1 MGRLA
6 LRACSWDLCAE
17 EAWPVIT
24 SRKVLLYHPK
34 DNIIHFAAASMYQA
48 LLRSGHVIPTSTC
61 LGAATDPSLQVIQ
74 VLRMGHKG
82 WAAHDF
88 PLCVDPAVWKE
99 LVRCVRAALQMTASR

>member
-1 MGRLA
+1 
-6 LRACSWDLCAE
+6 
-17 EAWPVIT
+17 
-24 SRKVLLYHPK
+24 
-34 DNIIHFAAASMYQA
+34 MYQA
-48 LLRSGHVIPTSTC
+48 LLRSGHVIPTC